1 MATKLFTSRL
11 DLLQALESS
20 LNEFEHRILAM
31 YNSRVSGII
40 KDPLLM
46 NIAIDDH
53 MVHRGHA
60 VFDTVSVINGKAYN
74 LRRHLRRIENSASL
88 ARIPLPYSI
97 PELET
102 IILDL
107 AACTNDMNLFIRYW
121 ISAGPGSMAI
131 SPHPNSSTFYAMA
144 YHSDAFSKAATSSD
158 WFVSVATK
166 PKLLANIKSN
176 NYLLNALCSMESLEK
191 GGSSGIQ
198 LCPDG
203 NIAEGSVNNV
213 AFVLPGK
220 VFVTPKFDFILN
232 GTTIERV
239 MVFAE
244 KLVEEGLL
252 NRIEQRDI
260 TVGEALQCEEAMK
273 VGGDS
278 VTALLKIDDKPINN
292 GIQGEVARRLLEMLR
307 ADFSNP
313 DLCIPVPY
321 ERYGLI
327 N

>member
-20 LNEFEHRILAM
+20 LNEFETRILAM

-60 VFDTVSVINGKAYN
+60 VFDTVSVINGRAYN

-97 PELET
+97 PEIET

-107 AACTNDMNLFIRYW
+107 AACTNDQNLFIRYW

-131 SPHPNSSTFYAMA
+131 YPNPNSSTFYAIA
-144 YHSDAFSKAATSSD
+144 YHSDAFIKFGNKSD
-158 WFVSVATK
+158 CFVSVPTK
-166 PKLLANIKSN
+166 PKILANIKSN
-176 NYLLNALCSMESLEK
+176 NYLLNALCCMESLEK

-198 LCPDG
+198 LCPNGD
-203 NIAEGSVNNV
+203 IAEGSINNV

-220 VFVTPKFDFILN
+220 VFVTPKYDFILN

-239 MVFAE
+239 LIFAE
-244 KLVEEGLL
+244 KLVQEGLL
-252 NRIEQRDI
+252 NRIEQRDL
-260 TVGEALQCEEAMK
+260 TVEEVLQCEEAMK

-278 VTALLKIDDKPINN
+278 VSGLLKLDDMVINN
-292 GIQGEVARRLLEMLR
+292 GLEGEVSKRLKEMLK

-313 DLCIPVPY
+313 ELCIPIPY
-321 ERYGLI
+321 ERYI
-327 N
+327 QTS